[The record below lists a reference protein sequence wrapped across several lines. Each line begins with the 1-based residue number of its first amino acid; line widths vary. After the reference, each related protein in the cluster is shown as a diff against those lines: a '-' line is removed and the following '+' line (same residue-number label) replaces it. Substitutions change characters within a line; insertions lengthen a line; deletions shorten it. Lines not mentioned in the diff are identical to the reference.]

1 MKRVLLSTGLFL
13 ALASKAFAGNGYC
26 DSRPSNRE
34 RQNCYQNAVESNV
47 MMIKQNYQYLMSSS
61 KLTQQQKQQL
71 QQDQNAWIGKVDR
84 YCGDNLSCL
93 YESSAERSMSLRAIA
108 ARN

>member
-1 MKRVLLSTGLFL
+1 MKHIFLSLGLLL
-13 ALASKAFAGNGYC
+13 AFTSNAFAGNGYC

-34 RQNCYQNAVESNV
+34 RRNCYQNAVESNV
-47 MMIKQNYQYLMSSS
+47 SMIKQNYQYLMSSS
-61 KLTQQQKQQL
+61 RLTQQQKQQL
-71 QQDQNAWIGKVDR
+71 QQDQNAWIDKVGR

-93 YESSAERSMSLRAIA
+93 YESSAERSMSLHAIA